1 MNIHRKVSCGEQGIS
16 KSEVEIASSHSFV
29 FAKQNG
35 GARNDNAMNHK
46 LRTKSGLTL
55 TEMVVVIATISLLV
69 ALGLPVMRVI
79 RESFESQAGGKS
91 MISAALS
98 GARAIAAKE
107 QHYAGIRFQ
116 QDLAGN
122 QYMVFIVH
130 DFEKTGLNP
139 GFRAVEGLKPIKL
152 PESMGVMDLM
162 VRINHGTPWTDAEDL
177 LDEPIKV
184 AYLDDTNPQNFGP
197 GRKNKYLTDTSSFS
211 IVFSPSGKLIMRDVR
226 VRNRDGIYQPNNGLS
241 GKVSMDGIFNS
252 PDNITNYGVGMFIQD
267 DYAELGL
274 GAESSR
280 NRFVIYD
287 KNRFDKLDAGK
298 RFNYLSSLELV
309 YINPYTGTIIS
320 TD

>member
-1 MNIHRKVSCGEQGIS
+1 
-16 KSEVEIASSHSFV
+16 
-29 FAKQNG
+29 
-35 GARNDNAMNHK
+35 MNHK
-46 LRTKSGLTL
+46 PQIKSGLTL

-69 ALGLPVMRVI
+69 AIGSPVMRVI
-79 RESFESQAGGKS
+79 RESFESGSSSKS

-98 GARAIAAKE
+98 SARAIAAKE
-107 QHYAGIRFQ
+107 QRYAGIRFQ

-152 PESMGVMDLM
+152 PGSVGVMDLM
-162 VRINHGTPWTDAEDL
+162 VRINHGTHWTDAEDL
-177 LDEPIKV
+177 LDEPLKV
-184 AYLDDTNPQNFGP
+184 ACLDDTNPQNFGLD
-197 GRKNKYLTDTSSFS
+197 RKNKYITGTSSFS
-211 IVFSPSGKLIMRDVR
+211 IVFSPSGKLIIRDVR
-226 VRNRDGIYQPNNGLS
+226 MRNRDGIYQPNNNLS
-241 GKVSMDGIFNS
+241 DKVSMDSIFNS
-252 PDNITNYGVGMFIQD
+252 PDNITNYGIGMFIQD

-287 KNRFDKLDAGK
+287 KIRFNKLDAEN

-309 YINPYTGTIIS
+309 YINPYTGRIIS

>member
-1 MNIHRKVSCGEQGIS
+1 VSCGEQGIS
-16 KSEVEIASSHSFV
+16 KSEVEIASPHSFA

-69 ALGLPVMRVI
+69 AFGLPAVRVFLK
-79 RESFESQAGGKS
+79 SFESRGGGRS

-98 GARAIAAKE
+98 SARAIAAKE

-152 PESMGVMDLM
+152 PESLGVMDLM
-162 VRINHGTPWTDAEDL
+162 VRINHGTHWTDAEDL
-177 LDEPIKV
+177 LDEALKV

-197 GRKNKYLTDTSSFS
+197 DQKNRFITDTSSFS

-226 VRNRDGIYQPNNGLS
+226 VRNRDGIYQPNNDLS

-287 KNRFDKLDAGK
+287 KIRFDKLDAGK

-309 YINPYTGTIIS
+309 YINPYMGTIIS

>member
-1 MNIHRKVSCGEQGIS
+1 MNYKPQ
-16 KSEVEIASSHSFV
+16 
-29 FAKQNG
+29 
-35 GARNDNAMNHK
+35 
-46 LRTKSGLTL
+46 TKTGFSL

-69 ALGLPVMRVI
+69 AFGLPVMRVI
-79 RESFESQAGGKS
+79 CESLESRTGGKS

-98 GARAIAAKE
+98 SARAIAAKE

-116 QDLAGN
+116 RDSDGN
-122 QYMVFIVH
+122 QYMIFIIH

-139 GFRAVEGLKPIKL
+139 GFRAVETLKPTKL
-152 PESMGVMDLM
+152 PEGLGVMDLWA
-162 VRINHGTPWTDAEDL
+162 RTNHGTNWTDAEDI
-177 LDEPIKV
+177 LDESINA

-197 GRKNKYLTDTSSFS
+197 DQKNRYITDTSSFS

-226 VRNRDGIYQPNNGLS
+226 IRNRDGIYQPDNGLS
-241 GKVSMDGIFNS
+241 NKVSMDSIFNS
-252 PDNITNYGVGMFIQD
+252 PQNITTYGVGKFIQD

-280 NRFVIYD
+280 NSFVIYD
-287 KNRFDKLDAGK
+287 KIRFDKLDAIG
-298 RFNYLSSLELV
+298 RFNYLSSLEPV

>member
-1 MNIHRKVSCGEQGIS
+1 MNY
-16 KSEVEIASSHSFV
+16 
-29 FAKQNG
+29 
-35 GARNDNAMNHK
+35 K

-69 ALGLPVMRVI
+69 ALGLPAVRVFLK
-79 RESFESQAGGKS
+79 SFESRGGGRS

-98 GARAIAAKE
+98 SARAIAAKE

-152 PESMGVMDLM
+152 PESVGVMDLM
-162 VRINHGTPWTDAEDL
+162 VRINHGTHWTDAEDL
-177 LDEPIKV
+177 LEQPLSV
-184 AYLDDTNPQNFGP
+184 NYLDDANPRNLGP
-197 GRKNKYLTDTSSFS
+197 DQKNRFITDTSSFS
-211 IVFSPSGKLIMRDVR
+211 IVFSPSGKLKMRDVR
-226 VRNRDGIYQPNNGLS
+226 MRNRDGIYQPNNDLS
-241 GKVSMDGIFNS
+241 GKFSMDGIFNS

-287 KNRFDKLDAGK
+287 KIRFDKLDAGK

-309 YINPYTGTIIS
+309 YINPYMGTIIS

>member
-1 MNIHRKVSCGEQGIS
+1 MNQ
-16 KSEVEIASSHSFV
+16 
-29 FAKQNG
+29 
-35 GARNDNAMNHK
+35 K
-46 LRTKSGLTL
+46 LQTKTGLTL
-55 TEMVVVIATISLLV
+55 TEMMVVIAIISLLV
-69 ALGLPVMRVI
+69 AFGLPAVRVFH
-79 RESFESQAGGKS
+79 ESFEYRSGGKS

-98 GARAIAAKE
+98 SARAIAAKE

-152 PESMGVMDLM
+152 PESLGVMDLI
-162 VRINHGTPWTDAEDL
+162 VRINHGTHWTDAEDPH
-177 LDEPIKV
+177 DEPLKV
-184 AYLDDTNPQNFGP
+184 TYLDDTNPQNFGP
-197 GRKNKYLTDTSSFS
+197 DRKNKYLTDTSSFS

-226 VRNRDGIYQPNNGLS
+226 VRNRDGIYKPNNGLS
-241 GKVSMDGIFNS
+241 GKISTDSIFNS
-252 PDNITNYGVGMFIQD
+252 PDNITNYRVGMFIQD

-287 KNRFDKLDAGK
+287 KIQLDKLDARR
-298 RFNYLSSLELV
+298 RFDYLSSLELV

>member
-1 MNIHRKVSCGEQGIS
+1 MIYLTDKNKIKM
-16 KSEVEIASSHSFV
+16 SSRY
-29 FAKQNG
+29 KQ
-35 GARNDNAMNHK
+35 
-46 LRTKSGLTL
+46 TGLTL
-55 TEMVVVIATISLLV
+55 TEMMVVIATISLLV
-69 ALGLPVMRVI
+69 ALGLPAVRVFL
-79 RESFESQAGGKS
+79 ESFESRGGGRS

-98 GARAIAAKE
+98 SARAIAAKE
-107 QHYAGIRFQ
+107 QRYAGIRFQ

-152 PESMGVMDLM
+152 PESLGVMDLM
-162 VRINHGTPWTDAEDL
+162 VRINHGTHWTDAEDL

-184 AYLDDTNPQNFGP
+184 AYLDDTEPQNFGP
-197 GRKNKYLTDTSSFS
+197 DRKNRFITDTSSFS

-241 GKVSMDGIFNS
+241 GKLSMDGIFNS
-252 PDNITNYGVGMFIQD
+252 PDNITNYGMGMFIQD

-287 KNRFDKLDAGK
+287 KIRFDKLDAEN

-309 YINPYTGTIIS
+309 YINPYTGMIIS

>member
-1 MNIHRKVSCGEQGIS
+1 MGK
-16 KSEVEIASSHSFV
+16 KSR
-29 FAKQNG
+29 Q
-35 GARNDNAMNHK
+35 
-46 LRTKSGLTL
+46 SGLTL
-55 TEMVVVIATISLLV
+55 PEMAVVIATIALLV
-69 ALGLPVMRVI
+69 GLGLPAVRMLLS
-79 RESFESQAGGKS
+79 SFESGSGAKN

-98 GARAIAAKE
+98 SARAIAAKE

-139 GFRAVEGLKPIKL
+139 GFRAVKGLKPIKL
-152 PESMGVMDLM
+152 PENLRVTDLM
-162 VRINHGTPWTDAEDL
+162 VRINHGTHWTDAEDL
-177 LDEPIKV
+177 LDEPLKV
-184 AYLDDTNPQNFGP
+184 AYLDDTNPQNFGLD
-197 GRKNKYLTDTSSFS
+197 RKNIYLTDTSSFS
-211 IVFSPSGKLIMRDVR
+211 IVFSPSGKLIIRDVR
-226 VRNRDGIYQPNNGLS
+226 VRNRDGIYQPNNALS
-241 GKVSMDGIFNS
+241 DKVSMDSIFNS
-252 PDNITNYGVGMFIQD
+252 PDNIANHGVGMFIQD

-287 KNRFDKLDAGK
+287 KIRFDKLDAEN

-309 YINPYTGTIIS
+309 YINPYTGMIIS